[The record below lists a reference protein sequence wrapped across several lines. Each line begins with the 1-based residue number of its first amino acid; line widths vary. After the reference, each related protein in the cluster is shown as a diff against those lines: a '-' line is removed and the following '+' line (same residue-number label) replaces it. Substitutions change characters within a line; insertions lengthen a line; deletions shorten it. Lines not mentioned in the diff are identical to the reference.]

1 MLKKSPRTN
10 ENALNKISFIMLAIC
25 GCVWAKCSCLSSVLL
40 LVVVLHCISFRLLC
54 CGVCIVSFWV
64 VVFEYEAYPVMLVA
78 EQKSVM
84 MMITAQVYMNVFSGK
99 SLHEDLRMR
108 TPIKLLRDCLLCV
121 SR

>member
-1 MLKKSPRTN
+1 M
-10 ENALNKISFIMLAIC
+10 
-25 GCVWAKCSCLSSVLL
+25 LL
-40 LVVVLHCISFRLLC
+40 LVVVLHCISFKLLY
-54 CGVCIVSFWV
+54 CGVCIVSFGV
-64 VVFEYEAYPVMLVA
+64 VSGVVFEYEAYPVMLVA

-84 MMITAQVYMNVFSGK
+84 MIIIAQVYINVFSGK